1 LEIGA
6 FSYSEWAIFRIYI
19 EASELCSLLSM
30 AFLAEN
36 LKVTLPELTTILCC
50 TLTL

>member
-1 LEIGA
+1 LEIEA

-19 EASELCSLLSM
+19 EASELCGLLSM
-30 AFLAEN
+30 TPFAEN
-36 LKVTLPELTTILCC
+36 LKVTLPEFTTILSS